1 MIYSLKEI
9 ALFPLPHPCVDV
21 LSCSLSSIIQAQ
33 IADDCDRY
41 DEGAE
46 QEDPG
51 YLLYPIFDIPLP
63 SLPPHCGGNI
73 QPYEVIGDGLE
84 TMLSHEITD
93 EELKNKIET
102 QRVPPLM
109 SIFRSHYPPSMYL
122 SDHSSCCRYIV
133 YLYSAAE
140 YSPECNIMAL
150 VYINRLTA
158 MNQVILT
165 QFNWRSIWLVVI
177 MLAQKVW
184 DDRPLRTS
192 DFVRLLPDIDSK
204 ILRELE
210 YQTLTMLKYITG
222 VKPSLYAKYYFELR
236 TLYSDIMGSNPSC
249 GEWAL
254 EPLSNYLASKLDMK
268 NQKLEENRLKMM
280 QQQHPRASAASSSS
294 SSTPAIAG
302 AKESGGAAGGGE
314 FDQFKYND
322 KKSSS
327 ASATPPPSSSH
338 SLSRHRDHDP
348 K

>member
-1 MIYSLKEI
+1 MPRDFPPFFAHLT
-9 ALFPLPHPCVDV
+9 LF
-21 LSCSLSSIIQAQ
+21 SSLSSIIQAQ

-41 DEGAE
+41 DEGVE

-51 YLLYPIFDIPLP
+51 YLLYPIFDIPFP

-73 QPYEVIGDGLE
+73 QSYEVIGDGLE
-84 TMLSHEITD
+84 TMLGHEITD
-93 EELKNKIET
+93 EELKNKIDV

-109 SIFRSHYPPSMYL
+109 SIFRSPFPLHFSSDLPP
-122 SDHSSCCRYIV
+122 RFIV

-158 MNQVILT
+158 MNQILLT
-165 QFNWRSIWLVVI
+165 YYNWRSIWLVVI

-192 DFVRLLPDIDSK
+192 DFVRFLPDIDSK

-210 YQTLTMLKYITG
+210 FQTLTMLKYITG

-236 TLYSDIMGSNPSC
+236 TLYSDILGSNPSC

-280 QQQHPRASAASSSS
+280 QQQSKATASA
-294 SSTPAIAG
+294 
-302 AKESGGAAGGGE
+302 KEIGRGE
-314 FDQFKYND
+314 CD
-322 KKSSS
+322 KKSSTS
-327 ASATPPPSSSH
+327 PPPSSH
-338 SLSRHRDHDP
+338 YDDA